1 MAFDFD
7 KAVDTLA
14 DNKILTK
21 VLLILLLDVSSTYA
35 NLPTYTYNAIKQTA
49 QLGLLTRLENAGFT
63 LSTAAPLLKLVDEQD
78 LIGYLEASSDKVLPL
93 VAKGRLAPPPS
104 SIMYMKDHR
113 TYISHRH

>member
-63 LSTAAPLLKLVDEQD
+63 LSTAALPSLPTASLL
-78 LIGYLEASSDKVLPL
+78 S
-93 VAKGRLAPPPS
+93 
-104 SIMYMKDHR
+104 MYAANSG
-113 TYISHRH
+113 IN